1 MALAAGLLLAAVPGL
16 SSATPAAA
24 ADNVHL
30 IGAGMSSCE
39 IWTAD
44 RTARNVDAVQDEQW
58 VVGYLSGVAIWTP
71 DLNPM
76 KGVNAQAVW
85 AWMDNYCREHPLVA
99 IKDAASALSKTSRQN
114 SHKAHHRPSKLL
126 AACRS

>member
-1 MALAAGLLLAAVPGL
+1 M
-16 SSATPAAA
+16 
-24 ADNVHL
+24 HL
-30 IGAGMSSCE
+30 IGAGMSSCA

-44 RTARNVDAVQDEQW
+44 RTARTVDALQDEQW

-99 IKDAASALSKTSRQN
+99 IKDATSAFVEEHPGKN
-114 SHKAHHRPSKLL
+114 
-126 AACRS
+126 